1 MNRIEFKGL
10 KDESEGRIEVL
21 SPRKTVEFTIEE
33 YNELIDSPWALIDVY
48 LKEGIRTTL
57 WRHKETGELNE
68 RIGLHPPDER
78 LVIFKAEETDRD
90 CTRGSSDKKAK
101 KEGGE
106 KWLRKKN
113 I

>member
-33 YNELIDSPWALIDVY
+33 YNELIDSPWALIDVF

-57 WRHKETGELNE
+57 WRHKETRRIE
-68 RIGLHPPDER
+68 RANRASSTRRAASDLQSR
-78 LVIFKAEETDRD
+78 RD
-90 CTRGSSDKKAK
+90 
-101 KEGGE
+101 
-106 KWLRKKN
+106 
-113 I
+113 